1 MSDVSDAAWHPFK
14 IVPYGAVLHVPEGW
28 EALPPVP
35 ANGPEILRATGGP
48 GRNLIVFKVPARD
61 PAGTVPG
68 DLTAAQ
74 VADVAQEKL
83 AAHGYGDFTR
93 AEVRFAGVPGVALDF
108 ITRNSKGTVVY
119 RTREYFAV
127 RGNAAF
133 VLGMGSATWEEHLP
147 LIEQIAGRFELAE

>member
-1 MSDVSDAAWHPFK
+1 MSDTTAWKPLA
-14 IVPYGAVLHVPEGW
+14 IVPYGAVLHVPAGW
-28 EALPPVP
+28 EAMPPVP

-61 PAGTVPG
+61 M
-68 DLTAAQ
+68 TAEK

-83 AAHGYGDFTR
+83 EAHGYGDFTR
-93 AEVRFAGVPGVALDF
+93 TEARFGGRQGVALDF
-108 ITRNSKGTVVY
+108 LTRHGSGAVIY

-133 VLGMGSATWEEHLP
+133 ILGMGSATWDEHLP
-147 LIEQIAGRFELAE
+147 LIEEIAARFELTD

>member
-1 MSDVSDAAWHPFK
+1 MSDVSNAPWQPFK
-14 IVPYGAVLHVPEGW
+14 IVPYGAVLHMPAGW

-48 GRNLIVFKVPARD
+48 GRNLIVFKVPAK
-61 PAGTVPG
+61 G
-68 DLTAAQ
+68 LTATR
-74 VADVAQEKL
+74 VADEAQEKL
-83 AAHGYGDFTR
+83 AAHGYGNFTR
-93 AEVRFAGVPGVALDF
+93 TEVRFAGQPGVALDF
-108 ITRNSKGTVVY
+108 VTRNSKGTVIY

>member
-1 MSDVSDAAWHPFK
+1 MSDVSDAAWQRFE
-14 IVPYGAVLHVPEGW
+14 IVPYGVVLQVPAGW

-48 GRNLIVFKVPARD
+48 GRNLIVFKVPAK
-61 PAGTVPG
+61 G
-68 DLTAAQ
+68 LTAPR

-83 AAHGYGDFTR
+83 TAHGYDGFTR
-93 AEVRFAGVPGVALDF
+93 SEVFFAGQPGVALDF
-108 ITRNSKGTVVY
+108 VTRRNAKGTAIY

-133 VLGMGSATWEEHLP
+133 VLGMGSVTWEEHLP
-147 LIEQIAGRFELAE
+147 VIEQIAARFELTV

>member
-1 MSDVSDAAWHPFK
+1 MSDVSNAAWQAFK
-14 IVPYGAVLHVPEGW
+14 ILPYGAVLHVPAGW

-35 ANGPEILRATGGP
+35 ANGPEILRATGGR
-48 GRNLIVFKVPARD
+48 GRSLIVFKVPAH
-61 PAGTVPG
+61 GK
-68 DLTAAQ
+68 TAAD

-83 AAHGYGDFTR
+83 ATHGYDDFTR
-93 AEVRFAGVPGVALDF
+93 AEATFAGQPGVALDF
-108 ITRNSKGTVVY
+108 VARRSSSGAVIY

-147 LIEQIAGRFELAE
+147 LIEQIAERFELAE

>member
-1 MSDVSDAAWHPFK
+1 MSDVSDATWHPFK
-14 IVPYGAVLHVPEGW
+14 IVPYGAVLHVPAGW

-48 GRNLIVFKVPARD
+48 GRNLIVFKVPAK
-61 PAGTVPG
+61 

-74 VADVAQEKL
+74 VADEAQTKL

-108 ITRNSKGTVVY
+108 ITRNSQGTVIY

>member
-1 MSDVSDAAWHPFK
+1 MSDVSDAAWQPFK
-14 IVPYGAVLHVPEGW
+14 IVPYGAVLHVPAGW

-48 GRNLIVFKVPARD
+48 GQSLIVFKIPAK
-61 PAGTVPG
+61 GLTVG
-68 DLTAAQ
+68 Q

-93 AEVRFAGVPGVALDF
+93 SDVAFAGQPGMALDF
-108 ITRNSKGTVVY
+108 VTRNSEGTIIY

-133 VLGMGSATWEEHLP
+133 VLGMGSATWKEHLP
-147 LIEQIAGRFELAE
+147 LIEQIAGRFELIE

>member
-1 MSDVSDAAWHPFK
+1 MPDVSDAAWHPFR
-14 IVPYGAVLHVPEGW
+14 IVPYGAVLHVPAGW

-48 GRNLIVFKVPARD
+48 GRNLIVFKVPAR
-61 PAGTVPG
+61 A
-68 DLTAAQ
+68 LTAAQ

-93 AEVRFAGVPGVALDF
+93 AEARFAGQPGVALDF
-108 ITRNSKGTVVY
+108 ATRNSEGTVIS

>member
-1 MSDVSDAAWHPFK
+1 MSDVSDAAWQPLK
-14 IVPYGAVLHVPEGW
+14 IVPYGAVLQVPVGW

-48 GRNLIVFKVPARD
+48 GRHLIVFKMPAR
-61 PAGTVPG
+61 GLTV
-68 DLTAAQ
+68 AQ
-74 VADVAQEKL
+74 VAGAAQERL
-83 AAHGYGDFTR
+83 AAHGFEDFTR
-93 AEVRFAGVPGVALDF
+93 TEVPFAGEPGVVLEF
-108 ITRNSKGTVVY
+108 VTRNGEGTVTR

-147 LIEQIAGRFELAE
+147 LIEQIAGRFELAG

>member
-1 MSDVSDAAWHPFK
+1 MPDIRDVTWQPFK
-14 IVPYGAVLHVPEGW
+14 IVPYGAVLHLPAGW

-48 GRNLIVFKVPARD
+48 GRNLIVFKVPAK
-61 PAGTVPG
+61 

-93 AEVRFAGVPGVALDF
+93 AEVRFAGAPGVALDF
-108 ITRNSKGTVVY
+108 VVARDSKGTVIY

-133 VLGMGSATWEEHLP
+133 VLGMGSAAWEEHLP